1 MRYAIVLEK
10 GSSSYGAHVPDLPG
24 CIAVGETAEEVL
36 QLIREA
42 AVLHIQALKEDG
54 LPIPEASHIEY
65 VEIG

>member
-10 GSSSYGAHVPDLPG
+10 GPKSYGAHIPDLPG
-24 CIAVGETAEEVL
+24 CVAVGETAQEVL